1 MNPQTIGLTE
11 LQKHPADTCR
21 EKGWDKVWS
30 TWWKHI
36 SRSTRSRECAS
47 GISLPYQLT

>member
-11 LQKHPADTCR
+11 LQKHPADTCC

-30 TWWKHI
+30 MW
-36 SRSTRSRECAS
+36 S
-47 GISLPYQLT
+47 GGPFDKK